1 MNRIGNL
8 TRLVGLGIASAGLV
22 ACGGGSSGGGDSG
35 GTGQM
40 SLAVTDAPVDSASRV
55 VVRFTH
61 VELKPEEGGSI
72 LIDVSEE
79 GEPVREIDLLT
90 LQGEAFETLFENEE
104 VPAGDYAWL
113 RFHLEENDDQAS
125 FPGSQGD
132 IATTSYI
139 QFDGYS
145 DNLIIP
151 GGNQAGLQLSSGFSV
166 PEDGQVSFTV
176 DFDLR
181 KAIKEDSRDGFHR
194 MRRSLRLVDNSSV
207 GSITGTV
214 DPTIVPGDRCEE
226 REEGLHSCPGL
237 AVYVYEDHDRE
248 PRDLRD
254 DEDDAVTTAN
264 VYYRHV
270 EATGDWE
277 YRYTAGFLEAG
288 DYTVALTF
296 EAGEDDPEEATP
308 IEFVDQANAE
318 VEAGE
323 TTEVNF
329 PDS

>member
-1 MNRIGNL
+1 MHKIGNL
-8 TRLVGLGIASAGLV
+8 TRLVGFGIATAGLV
-22 ACGGGSSGGGDSG
+22 ACGGGGSSGG

-61 VELKPEEGGSI
+61 VELKPEQGGSI

-90 LQGEAFETLFENEE
+90 LQGEDFKPLFENEE

-113 RFHLEENDDQAS
+113 RFHLEKDDERAG

-132 IATTSYI
+132 IATTSFI
-139 QFDGYS
+139 EFVGGNQDR
-145 DNLIIP
+145 LIIP
-151 GGNQAGLQLSSGFSV
+151 GANQAGLQLSSGFSV

-181 KAIKEDSRDGFHR
+181 KAIKEDSREGFHR

-226 REEGLHSCPGL
+226 REEGLHACPGV
-237 AVYVYEDHDRE
+237 AVYVFEDHDRE

-254 DEDDAVTTAN
+254 DDDDAVTTAN

-270 EATGDWE
+270 EATDDWE

-288 DYTVALTF
+288 DHTVALTF
-296 EAGEDDPEEATP
+296 EADQDDPEEATL

-318 VEAGE
+318 VTAGDA
-323 TTEVNF
+323 TRMDF
-329 PDS
+329 SGS

>member
-1 MNRIGNL
+1 MNKIGNL
-8 TRLVGLGIASAGLV
+8 TRLVGLGIATAGLV
-22 ACGGGSSGGGDSG
+22 ACGGGSSDGSSSGG

-61 VELKPEEGGSI
+61 VELKPEDGESI

-90 LQGEAFETLFENEE
+90 LQGQASETLFENEE

-113 RFHLEENDDQAS
+113 RFHLEKDDERAS

-132 IATTSYI
+132 IATTSFI
-139 QFDGYS
+139 EFVDKPEEG
-145 DNLIIP
+145 LIIP

-194 MRRSLRLVDNSSV
+194 MRRSLRLVDNGSV
-207 GSITGTV
+207 GSVTGTV

-226 REEGLHSCPGL
+226 REEGLHACPGV
-237 AVYVYEDHDRE
+237 AVYVFEDHDRE

-254 DEDDAVTTAN
+254 DDDDAVTTAN

-270 EATGDWE
+270 EASGDWE

-296 EAGEDDPEEATP
+296 EADQDDPEEATP
-308 IEFVDQANAE
+308 IDFVDQANAE

-323 TTEVNF
+323 ATEVNF
-329 PDS
+329 